1 MNTPDSTF
9 SDDFVYIYDMMGIGH
24 GKRTGRS
31 MKHFNNIVA
40 MTAFLLCLCNVAC
53 DPNIDGLPPPCGVDL
68 NIDVPKGADSI
79 HVYFYNG
86 GSVNMFFKDSVG
98 YNEKNVSFEASSRLL
113 EQIEGWQYGNFY
125 LKEIAYFGKDSVSFP
140 LVEISLSPDK
150 FAAISIQN
158 EYKLPD
164 EYYKTFSPEENKSI
178 FSDQYYQIWV
188 QDNMS
193 CIEREF

>member
-1 MNTPDSTF
+1 MIL
-9 SDDFVYIYDMMGIGH
+9 YIFMDMMGFGH

-53 DPNIDGLPPPCGVDL
+53 SPSLFESPPCGVDL

-150 FAAISIQN
+150 FAVISIQN

>member
-1 MNTPDSTF
+1 MNTTDSTF

-68 NIDVPKGADSI
+68 DIDVPKG
-79 HVYFYNG
+79 
-86 GSVNMFFKDSVG
+86 
-98 YNEKNVSFEASSRLL
+98 EKNVSFEASSRLL

-150 FAAISIQN
+150 FAAIYIQN

-164 EYYKTFSPEENKSI
+164 GNFKIFSPDEKEI
-178 FSDQYYQIWV
+178 AFDDPYYQIWT
-188 QDNMS
+188 QDNRS
-193 CIEREF
+193 CIDREF

>member
-1 MNTPDSTF
+1 M
-9 SDDFVYIYDMMGIGH
+9 
-24 GKRTGRS
+24 
-31 MKHFNNIVA
+31 
-40 MTAFLLCLCNVAC
+40 
-53 DPNIDGLPPPCGVDL
+53 
-68 NIDVPKGADSI
+68 
-79 HVYFYNG
+79 
-86 GSVNMFFKDSVG
+86 
-98 YNEKNVSFEASSRLL
+98 SFEASSRLL

-125 LKEIAYFGKDSVSFP
+125 LKEIAYFGMNSVSFP
-140 LVEISLSPDK
+140 IVEISLKPDK
-150 FAAISIQN
+150 FAAIYIQN